1 MDRGL
6 LVLTC
11 ISRVDQGLGQ
21 GPRRSRGA
29 GICAYSEGSTPP
41 SGSPPLSPLSI
52 TAARR
57 AERRMQT
64 RKGRRSTTCPHTP
77 EAPPAMPAAPR
88 LWTAEAAWRPSPASP
103 AASRAGWRPAT
114 APPAPHTAPPF
125 TYGRLTW
132 CPTGAEARGSPLLP
146 PTTRRGD
153 PHLSKWQRPR
163 VTR

>member
-1 MDRGL
+1 MDCGR

-11 ISRVDQGLGQ
+11 VSRVEQ
-21 GPRRSRGA
+21 GPRAGSSAEQGRGCLRIPR
-29 GICAYSEGSTPP
+29 GGHPP
-41 SGSPPLSPLSI
+41 SGSPPLSLLSI

-57 AERRMQT
+57 AERKMQT
-64 RKGRRSTTCPHTP
+64 RKRRRSTTCPHTP

-88 LWTAEAAWRPSPASP
+88 PWMAEAAWRLSPASP

-114 APPAPHTAPPF
+114 ALPAPHTAPPS

-132 CPTGAEARGSPLLP
+132 CPMGVEARGSPLLP
-146 PTTRRGD
+146 PTTRRGE